1 MLYEVVSTPIGPI
14 GVVVRVENGKET
26 LVAVRVG
33 HPTMVETEIDILR
46 KHPNAESTNGL
57 KAAKLLR
64 EYAETGTANFD
75 ALAVE
80 DEEFTEFQRSVRQA
94 CREIP
99 FGETVSYGELGER
112 AGVGRSAARAV
123 GSVMRKNNCP
133 IVVPCHRVVP
143 SGGSN
148 ALGSYSAPS
157 GPALKKRLLDLERS
171 AR

>member
-1 MLYEVVSTPIGPI
+1 MLYEIISTPIGPI
-14 GVVVRVENGKET
+14 GVVVRAEKGKET

-33 HPTMVETEIDILR
+33 HPTVAETEIDILR
-46 KHPNAESTNGL
+46 KHPNAEPVKGL
-57 KAAKLLR
+57 QTTKVLR
-64 EYAETGTANFD
+64 KYAETGTADFD
-75 ALAVE
+75 SLAV
-80 DEEFTEFQRSVRQA
+80 DEGKGTEFQRAVREA
-94 CREIP
+94 CRRIP

-123 GSVMRKNNCP
+123 GSVMRRNNCP

-143 SGGSN
+143 SGGAN
-148 ALGSYSAPS
+148 ALGNYSAPS